1 MFLSLFAFCCLG
13 EWWCKAF
20 ILTFSGGVVYVVM
33 YCFFFQLKFCN
44 LKKKSSCL
52 CFGWVV
58 GGGRVLFCWG
68 VGRVGIYIFFCVC
81 VVIWGVVSPIFSIM
95 SCANGTRSEA
105 MRPVKVF

>member
-44 LKKKSSCL
+44 LKKKKFVPVFWVGCG
-52 CFGWVV
+52 GWACA
-58 GGGRVLFCWG
+58 VLLGCWASG
-68 VGRVGIYIFFCVC
+68 DIYIFLCVC
-81 VVIWGVVSPIFSIM
+81 CYLGGGVPYI
-95 SCANGTRSEA
+95 
-105 MRPVKVF
+105 